1 MGGMI
6 DGGKQVRALV
16 LVRHLRQVLDIDVYK
31 ARRVLFEGLYRCFGA
46 FFLLGQQG
54 LEVRHAVA
62 AQTAVQTGAGKFQG
76 WMNSWGTASR
86 SSRGSRSVLRGS
98 TTTAPGPG

>member
-1 MGGMI
+1 
-6 DGGKQVRALV
+6 LV

-46 FFLLGQQG
+46 FLLGQQG

-62 AQTAVQTGAGKFQG
+62 AQTAVQTGAETSGG
-76 WMNSWGTASR
+76 
-86 SSRGSRSVLRGS
+86 
-98 TTTAPGPG
+98 